1 LHSKGHGVMD
11 SIGDCESSDPGSTP
25 GAPANSPTMEME
37 YSTQGREKY
46 E

>member
-1 LHSKGHGVMD
+1 SKGHGVTD

-25 GAPANSPTMEME
+25 GAPAYSPTMEME
-37 YSTQGREKY
+37 YSNKEVKNH